1 MTHGPSVQF
10 RLQAL
15 VERAERLRTQCPYR
29 FVGMT
34 PDQVATWLEGQYV
47 PTVLGWAPGEVER
60 LGPQLGRT
68 VPEEYRAFLAVL
80 RHLHGQL
87 YGYDYNL
94 RTPEAYLRL
103 QRELLEYDVEAWNGA
118 EQDPEY
124 DRLRQSGLFLNT
136 LGGFA
141 AWYLPCDVPGPLH
154 VQLWLEGQGEGS
166 GHFQTEG
173 LFLDD
178 LEALMGRFEHRVRLS
193 QELGG
198 TLVYRRGEVPVGKH
212 LGPALV
218 DLPHDGWR
226 VDLTEEQVARICA
239 TWQGLEL

>member
-94 RTPEAYLRL
+94 RTPEA
-103 QRELLEYDVEAWNGA
+103 
-118 EQDPEY
+118 
-124 DRLRQSGLFLNT
+124 
-136 LGGFA
+136 
-141 AWYLPCDVPGPLH
+141 
-154 VQLWLEGQGEGS
+154 
-166 GHFQTEG
+166 
-173 LFLDD
+173 
-178 LEALMGRFEHRVRLS
+178 
-193 QELGG
+193 
-198 TLVYRRGEVPVGKH
+198 
-212 LGPALV
+212 
-218 DLPHDGWR
+218 
-226 VDLTEEQVARICA
+226 
-239 TWQGLEL
+239 